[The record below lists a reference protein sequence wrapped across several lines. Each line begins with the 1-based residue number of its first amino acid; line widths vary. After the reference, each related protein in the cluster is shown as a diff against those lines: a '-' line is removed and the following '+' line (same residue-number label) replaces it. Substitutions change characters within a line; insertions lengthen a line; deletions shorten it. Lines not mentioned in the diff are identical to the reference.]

1 MILFSGVIND
11 IEKVNATSMRFE
23 QENNMDIVDRVALA
37 WKEI

>member
-11 IEKVNATSMRFE
+11 IEEVNATSMRFE
-23 QENNMDIVDRVALA
+23 QENDMDVVDRVALA